1 MLAAIWHAS
10 FHVAD
15 LERSVAFYRDVL
27 GMELVHEQ
35 EQANEYT
42 RALVGYPDATC
53 GSRSSLCP
61 VAGTGEHARPRAGRV
76 RQSAAPGRPGPSP
89 PGAGHL
95 AFAVPEHRREYGRLS
110 AGVRFVSPPNHI
122 TAGSTGGGRP
132 ATSSNPTTSP

>member
-15 LERSVAFYRDVL
+15 LERSVAFYRDVI

-61 VAGTGEHARPRAGRV
+61 VAGTGEAPHDLEPRSSTSV
-76 RQSAAPGRPGPSP
+76 RAAPS
-89 PGAGHL
+89 
-95 AFAVPEHRREYGRLS
+95 
-110 AGVRFVSPPNHI
+110 
-122 TAGSTGGGRP
+122 
-132 ATSSNPTTSP
+132 